1 MKLLLDQNLSAAA
14 AELLRASGTDVFHT
28 REVGLAT
35 AADADILEWCREQGR
50 ILIRRVIEMTEGDLT
65 TGSAVTVNA
74 RSIRV
79 HRLPLGLK

>member
-1 MKLLLDQNLSAAA
+1 MSRAASPSVIRIRM
-14 AELLRASGTDVFHT
+14 EGLRDEA
-28 REVGLAT
+28 LA
-35 AADADILEWCREQGR
+35 D
-50 ILIRRVIEMTEGDLT
+50 LIRRVIDMTEGDLT